1 MNWQPE
7 VDEIRRRQEIAKQ
20 MGGEKAIAKHHQD
33 GKLTVRERIDSLL
46 DKGSFKE
53 YGALTGAAKYD
64 QEGNLI
70 DFTPANIVI
79 GTGRVN
85 ERRVVISGEDF
96 TIRAGS
102 SEATQS
108 EKWIWAERLAME
120 MKLPLVRLVDTAGG
134 SIKLLEKAGAT
145 KLPGYPTN
153 DTKDML
159 GLIPVVSACLGSV
172 AGLGAARVVG
182 SHFSVMVK
190 GTSQAFAAGP
200 YVVKPATGEDLNKEE
215 LGGYRIH
222 ARGSGVVDNE
232 ADSEEHTFEQIRQFL
247 SYLPQNAYHLP
258 SRTVM
263 KDDPERREE
272 DLISIV
278 PRGRRKSY
286 NMRKLVKMVFDQD
299 SLFEIGRFQG
309 QSVISMFGRLNGYPV
324 GIMAND
330 CNFFGGGMD
339 VGAAEKIIRFVDQC
353 DAFHL
358 PVVNF
363 VDQAGV
369 VVGMVAEKQGT
380 IRKGMRAIAAIEQ
393 SRIPW
398 MAVIVRRAFGVAGAS
413 YGRQHGLNWR
423 IAWPSGY
430 WGSIPIEG
438 GVQAAYW
445 REIQAAEDPEARLQ
459 ELIDYYRKFESP
471 FRTAERFG
479 VIEIIDPRDTRS
491 YLCDWIDMAYDSMVG
506 EVKPVFR
513 STRF

>member
-1 MNWQPE
+1 MSWQPE
-7 VDEIRRRQEIAKQ
+7 VNEIQRRQEIAKK
-20 MGGEKAIAKHHQD
+20 MGGEEAIAKYHRA

-46 DKGSFKE
+46 DKESFRE
-53 YGALTGAAKYD
+53 YGVLTGAAKYD

-70 DFTPANIVI
+70 GFTPANIVI
-79 GTGRVN
+79 GTGRIN
-85 ERRVVISGEDF
+85 AQRVVISGEDF

-102 SEATQS
+102 SEATRS

-120 MKLPLVRLVDTAGG
+120 MKMPLVRLVDTAGG
-134 SIKLLEKAGAT
+134 SIRILEQAGGT
-145 KLPGYPTN
+145 KLPGYPNN
-153 DTKDML
+153 DTREML
-159 GLIPVVSACLGSV
+159 GLIPVVAACLGSV

-200 YVVKPATGEDLNKEE
+200 FVVKPATGEDITKEE

-232 ADSEEHTFEQIRQFL
+232 ADSEEHAFEQIRRFL

-258 SRTVM
+258 SRKVTQ
-263 KDDPERREE
+263 DDPARREE
-272 DLISIV
+272 DLISII
-278 PRGRRKSY
+278 PRKRRQSY
-286 NMRKLVKMVFDQD
+286 NTRKLLQMVFDQD
-299 SLFEIGRFQG
+299 SLFEIGRYQG
-309 QSVISMFGRLNGYPV
+309 QSVISMFGRLNGYPT
-324 GIMAND
+324 GIMASD

-339 VGAAEKIIRFVDQC
+339 AAAAEKIIRFVDLC

-358 PVVNF
+358 PMVNF
-363 VDQAGV
+363 VDQPGV
-369 VVGMVAEKQGT
+369 VVGLPSEKQGT
-380 IRKGMRAIAAIEQ
+380 IRKAMRALSAIEQ

-398 MAVIVRRAFGVAGAS
+398 MAVIVRRAFGVAGS
-413 YGRQHGLNWR
+413 GYGRQRDLNWR

-430 WGSIPIEG
+430 WGSLPIEG

-459 ELIDYYRKFESP
+459 ELIEYYRKFESP
-471 FRTAERFG
+471 LRTAERFG
-479 VIEIIDPRDTRS
+479 VIDIIDPRDTRR
-491 YLCDWIDMAYDSMVG
+491 YLCDWIDMAYDAMVDQ
-506 EVKPVFR
+506 VQPVFR